1 MVDKTL
7 SWDAELYQNS
17 SSLQFELGLM
27 GIKKLNP
34 KGSEKILEIGC
45 GNAMLTIELA
55 KKNPNGI
62 ITAIEISEEMISK
75 AKFNI
80 SKTDF
85 SNIKLIHGNAL
96 QIDFENEFDAIFS
109 NSAIHWIKNLEL
121 MYEKIYNALK
131 QNGRIM
137 IQTGLRSIN
146 SLVKTIYK
154 LVSLKKYRN
163 DLSDFKSPWRYLT
176 TEQNYDLLQSLNFR
190 DINIEEYNH
199 LMKYDEEEIMLNY
212 FKSAALVPFLTIL
225 PNELKAEFVEDF
237 REIYLTYN
245 ENRLEVEMKRL
256 FIGAKK

>member
-45 GNAMLTIELA
+45 GNAMITIELA
-55 KKNPNGI
+55 KRNPNGT
-62 ITAIEISEEMISK
+62 ITAIEVSEEMISQ

-80 SKTDF
+80 SKTNL
-85 SNIKLIHGNAL
+85 SNIKLIHKDAI
-96 QIDFENEFDAIFS
+96 QIDFKDKFDAIFS

-121 MYEKIYNALK
+121 MYEKIYNALR

-146 SLVKTIYK
+146 SVVKTIYK
-154 LVSLKKYRN
+154 LVSLKKYQN
-163 DLSDFKSPWRYLT
+163 GLSDFKNP
-176 TEQNYDLLQSLNFR
+176 
-190 DINIEEYNH
+190 
-199 LMKYDEEEIMLNY
+199 
-212 FKSAALVPFLTIL
+212 
-225 PNELKAEFVEDF
+225 
-237 REIYLTYN
+237 
-245 ENRLEVEMKRL
+245 
-256 FIGAKK
+256 

>member
-45 GNAMLTIELA
+45 GNAMVTIELA
-55 KKNPNGI
+55 KRNPNGT
-62 ITAIEISEEMISK
+62 ITAIEVSEEMISQ

-80 SKTDF
+80 SKTNL
-85 SNIKLIHGNAL
+85 SNIKLIHKDAI
-96 QIDFENEFDAIFS
+96 QIDFKDKFDAIFS

-121 MYEKIYNALK
+121 MYEKIYNALR

-146 SLVKTIYK
+146 SVVKTIYK
-154 LVSLKKYRN
+154 LVSLKKYQN
-163 DLSDFKSPWRYLT
+163 GLSDFKNPWRYLT
-176 TEQNYDLLQSLNFR
+176 TEQTYKLLHSLCFR
-190 DINIEEYNH
+190 NIHIEEYNH
-199 LMKYDEEEIMLNY
+199 PIKYDKEQNMLNY

-225 PNELKAEFVEDF
+225 PDELKCEFVEDF
-237 REIYLTYN
+237 RNIYLNIN

-256 FIGAKK
+256 FISAVK